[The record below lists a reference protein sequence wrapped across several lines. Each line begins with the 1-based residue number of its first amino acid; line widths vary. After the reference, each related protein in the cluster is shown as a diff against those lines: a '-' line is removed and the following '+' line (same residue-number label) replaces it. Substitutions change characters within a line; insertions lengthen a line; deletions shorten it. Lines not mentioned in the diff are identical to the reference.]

1 MQKPEKAV
9 FFLEKADDIFKLW
22 LKEIIKMQ
30 IIKKPEIAAEMEVE
44 VVGVKIY
51 ISQEWSRSFSLNLGA
66 ELSRCWV
73 HF

>member
-1 MQKPEKAV
+1 MQQPEKAV

-30 IIKKPEIAAEMEVE
+30 IIKKPEIEAEMEVE

-51 ISQEWSRSFSLNLGA
+51 ISQE
-66 ELSRCWV
+66 
-73 HF
+73 